1 MGNIGYLSKTNRN
14 GHHYRSEIL
23 LVWRATTRL
32 AVGLADSTISA
43 LIEVDLDVLEDMARE
58 DLVTDYEVL
67 GIHCRTIAH
76 FERPVPYSFS
86 SRPAIWRESSW
97 RSRCRELVWVFFDG
111 D

>member
-1 MGNIGYLSKTNRN
+1 MDIIIRA
-14 GHHYRSEIL
+14 RSSLFEEPQ
-23 LVWRATTRL
+23 LVWPL
-32 AVGLADSTISA
+32 VSQIVPFL
-43 LIEVDLDVLEDMARE
+43 LWIEVDLDVLEDMARE